1 MPRILTV
8 SRVTVAPEREAEYLA
23 TIQALAE
30 LGAGRYQRLWVFRS
44 QQQPH
49 TFLEFS
55 ESPSRASHRARASRT
70 APEMQLEQ
78 RLRSLATYAADAWD
92 LWEEIPTKSAPADE
106 VDETGE
112 SGGWSPDE
120 RE

>member
-8 SRVTVAPEREAEYLA
+8 SRVTVDPAHEAEYLA

-44 QQQPH
+44 QKEPN

-55 ESPSRASHRARASRT
+55 ESPSQVSHRARASRT

-78 RLRSLATYAADAWD
+78 RLRSFASYAADAWD
-92 LWEEIPTKSAPADE
+92 LWEEIPTRTKPADE
-106 VDETGE
+106 VDENRE
-112 SGGWSPDE
+112 SGSWNPDDHE
-120 RE
+120 